1 MSIRRSDL
9 RAPGE
14 TARPS
19 VERAAAAEPKTGV
32 RSRLD
37 FDQVY
42 EQHFGF
48 VWRVLR
54 TLGLP
59 PSAVE
64 DAAQDVFVVV
74 HRRLAEFEGRS
85 DIRTWLFRIAQWVV
99 VAERRRART
108 RPEHELVDEDIR
120 DGSADPFEVVARSEA
135 VQTLVR
141 ALARMEPDKRVPF
154 LLMDVEE
161 MKASE
166 VAELLEINV
175 NTVYSRLRLA
185 REQFRQLIDA
195 SQREP
200 GAPQGKQDDGEV
212 ER

>member
-9 RAPGE
+9 LGPASETRRAVAPI
-14 TARPS
+14 A
-19 VERAAAAEPKTGV
+19 RAAAARE
-32 RSRLD
+32 RLD
-37 FDQVY
+37 FERIY

-74 HRRLAEFEGRS
+74 HRRLSEFEGRS

-99 VAERRRART
+99 VAERRRARAK
-108 RPEHELVDEDIR
+108 PEHELDEEIHDPA
-120 DGSADPFEVVARSEA
+120 ADPFETTARSEA

-141 ALARMEPDKRVPF
+141 ILARMDPEKRMAF
-154 LLMDVEE
+154 LLLDVEE

-166 VAELLEINV
+166 VADLLEINV

-185 REQFRQLIDA
+185 REQFRKLRDE
-195 SQREP
+195 SELEPKRNERER
-200 GAPQGKQDDGEV
+200 A